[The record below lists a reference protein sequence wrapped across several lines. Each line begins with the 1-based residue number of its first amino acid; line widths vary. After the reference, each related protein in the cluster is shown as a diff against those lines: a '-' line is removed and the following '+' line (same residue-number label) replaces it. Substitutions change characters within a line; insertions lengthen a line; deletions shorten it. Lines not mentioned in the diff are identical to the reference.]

1 MAAIAATYGVDPSDT
16 RHSAGGEPADAKKDG
31 LSVSRINRA
40 LTTIDERCHRG
51 GALLRPRRPRNHDY
65 KTGRGFVATL
75 DKVSVEVSVVLGR
88 SKMPIHQLLRMGRGA
103 VIELESG
110 EEDEVEILANDLP
123 VARGLVVVQG
133 NRIAVEVRELIKRPS
148 GLDS

>member
-1 MAAIAATYGVDPSDT
+1 
-16 RHSAGGEPADAKKDG
+16 
-31 LSVSRINRA
+31 
-40 LTTIDERCHRG
+40 
-51 GALLRPRRPRNHDY
+51 
-65 KTGRGFVATL
+65 VATL

-110 EEDEVEILANDLP
+110 EEDEVEILANDMP

-133 NRIAVEVRELIKRPS
+133 NRIAIEVRELIKRPS
-148 GLDS
+148 GLLS

>member
-1 MAAIAATYGVDPSDT
+1 M
-16 RHSAGGEPADAKKDG
+16 
-31 LSVSRINRA
+31 
-40 LTTIDERCHRG
+40 
-51 GALLRPRRPRNHDY
+51 
-65 KTGRGFVATL
+65 ATL

-88 SKMPIHQLLRMGRGA
+88 SRMPIHQLLRMGRGA

-133 NRIAVEVRELIKRPS
+133 NRIAVEIRELIKRPN

>member
-1 MAAIAATYGVDPSDT
+1 LGPRQT
-16 RHSAGGEPADAKKDG
+16 HNKDK
-31 LSVSRINRA
+31 
-40 LTTIDERCHRG
+40 ID
-51 GALLRPRRPRNHDY
+51 
-65 KTGRGFVATL
+65 VATL
-75 DKVSVEVSVVLGR
+75 DKVSVDVSVVLGR

-133 NRIAVEVRELIKRPS
+133 NRIAVEIRELIKRPS
-148 GLDS
+148 GLTS

>member
-1 MAAIAATYGVDPSDT
+1 M
-16 RHSAGGEPADAKKDG
+16 
-31 LSVSRINRA
+31 
-40 LTTIDERCHRG
+40 
-51 GALLRPRRPRNHDY
+51 
-65 KTGRGFVATL
+65 ATL

-110 EEDEVEILANDLP
+110 EEDEVEILANDMP

-133 NRIAVEVRELIKRPS
+133 NRIAVEVRELICRP
-148 GLDS
+148 DTTEH

>member
-1 MAAIAATYGVDPSDT
+1 LSRTERVAFFAPSPPD
-16 RHSAGGEPADAKKDG
+16 KKKRED
-31 LSVSRINRA
+31 
-40 LTTIDERCHRG
+40 
-51 GALLRPRRPRNHDY
+51 
-65 KTGRGFVATL
+65 VATL

-88 SKMPIHQLLRMGRGA
+88 SRMPIHQLLRMGRGA

-133 NRIAVEVRELIKRPS
+133 NKIAVEVRELIKRPS

>member
-1 MAAIAATYGVDPSDT
+1 MEA
-16 RHSAGGEPADAKKDG
+16 SA
-31 LSVSRINRA
+31 
-40 LTTIDERCHRG
+40 
-51 GALLRPRRPRNHDY
+51 
-65 KTGRGFVATL
+65 FVATL

-88 SKMPIHQLLRMGRGA
+88 SRMPIHQLLRMGRGA

-148 GLDS
+148 GLVS

>member
-1 MAAIAATYGVDPSDT
+1 VHT
-16 RHSAGGEPADAKKDG
+16 
-31 LSVSRINRA
+31 
-40 LTTIDERCHRG
+40 
-51 GALLRPRRPRNHDY
+51 
-65 KTGRGFVATL
+65 VATL
-75 DKVSVEVSVVLGR
+75 DKVSVDVSVVLGR
-88 SKMPIHQLLRMGRGA
+88 SRMPIHQLLRMGRGA

-133 NRIAVEVRELIKRPS
+133 NRIAVEIRELIKRPN

>member
-1 MAAIAATYGVDPSDT
+1 MSEVRDNRPFVQL
-16 RHSAGGEPADAKKDG
+16 RKKKN
-31 LSVSRINRA
+31 I
-40 LTTIDERCHRG
+40 
-51 GALLRPRRPRNHDY
+51 
-65 KTGRGFVATL
+65 FVATL

-103 VIELESG
+103 VIELDASD
-110 EEDEVEILANDLP
+110 EDEVEILANDMP

-148 GLDS
+148 GLSS